1 MSDIQQSILD
11 EQDNYSTNNT
21 AVLST
26 LEVICPPQQ
35 QKSTIQTLTDNFD
48 SDTSYEF
55 RQVNNG
61 NRGPILA
68 KNEQTYRN
76 LMAVVPEELYS

>member
-1 MSDIQQSILD
+1 MWKVLVVGSNFKTKVVHHYFELRHDIHGVSSSMSDVQQSILD
-11 EQDNYSTNNT
+11 EKDNYSTNNT

-48 SDTSYEF
+48 SDTS
-55 RQVNNG
+55 
-61 NRGPILA
+61 
-68 KNEQTYRN
+68 
-76 LMAVVPEELYS
+76 